1 MKPHYYIFSI
11 FSLQFIVIVALNA
24 KTDVYTTLMHI
35 TRRRGF
41 FQAKIICWILKK
53 CAILFYIFVRS
64 VKNIFFGEIFFSLD
78 SDISCQK
85 VYLQYYRLSYFQ
97 IHFFISSENKDFTK
111 IFPHHFKT
119 KLHYVELLYCAFKS
133 FYKLVYCS
141 VNLTV

>member
-1 MKPHYYIFSI
+1 MQKRMCTQLLCI
-11 FSLQFIVIVALNA
+11 L
-24 KTDVYTTLMHI
+24 
-35 TRRRGF
+35 RGGEGSF
-41 FQAKIICWILKK
+41 RLKSSAEYKKK

-111 IFPHHFKT
+111 NFPHHFKT

>member
-1 MKPHYYIFSI
+1 MSTYLIMKPHHYIFSI

-64 VKNIFFGEIFFSLD
+64 MKNIFLGEFFFHLSQTYTVKRFIYNIIDYLISKYIFLYP
-78 SDISCQK
+78 QK
-85 VYLQYYRLSYFQ
+85 
-97 IHFFISSENKDFTK
+97 TK
-111 IFPHHFKT
+111 ISLKIFHIISKQSCIMSNFCTAPLKVFT
-119 KLHYVELLYCAFKS
+119 
-133 FYKLVYCS
+133 
-141 VNLTV
+141 N